1 MEYGSAWDRILVAL
15 VLVAVLVFFTLIR
28 PRNPRKEQTDI
39 VSTLLEETK
48 LNITLVDTFDR
59 QPQQWPFH
67 TTGWVLRKK
76 RIGFLDKELQKDIN
90 ASFSMA
96 CDFNQRLKVA
106 AKAKSNKREAVDLD
120 SLKASFPR
128 VKQGL
133 EDWLLANIGTTGQQP
148 KKPGMTDLLFGGR

>member
-28 PRNPRKEQTDI
+28 PRNPKKEQADI

-48 LNITLVDTFDR
+48 LNIILVDTFDR

-67 TTGWVLRKK
+67 TTCWQLRKK
-76 RIGFLDKELQKDIN
+76 RVGFLDKNLQKDIA
-90 ASFSMA
+90 ASFTMA
-96 CDFNQRLKVA
+96 CDFNQRLRAA
-106 AKAKSNKREAVDLD
+106 AKAKSNKRQTVDMV
-120 SLKASFPR
+120 SLQEYFPR

-133 EDWLLANIGTTGQQP
+133 EDWLLANIGTAGPQP
-148 KKPGMTDLLFGGR
+148 KKPGMTDILFGGR